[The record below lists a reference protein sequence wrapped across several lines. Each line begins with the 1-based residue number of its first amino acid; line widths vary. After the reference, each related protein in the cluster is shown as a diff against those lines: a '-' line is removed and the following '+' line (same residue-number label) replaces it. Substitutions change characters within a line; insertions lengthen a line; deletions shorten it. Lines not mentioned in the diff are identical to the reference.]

1 MYQDIMNRP
10 MFQTPQ
16 QRQGAGIMA
25 GVAPTTPIR
34 GYADGDLVEDDDSMI
49 ASLLSQAE
57 ELPEA
62 FSNLTMEDAVGY
74 VKENPEILLAAI
86 PGLGIGGVALRFGPG
101 AARSAISLGKRLLTK
116 KKAPKATEADIMGN
130 VPARKAPKGLSAE
143 QQAEGI
149 MGLPTKAAGS
159 AVSKLDKAK
168 AVGKQVGSGISKVIR
183 NPIKSTVAGTG
194 IYALAQQFPDL
205 ELDKLMDQPEVRAL
219 YETLPE
225 GLRDIISPDVG
236 ERVKFTDPAAKR
248 LDEAKKAKAA
258 GFPEEKPVVQ
268 QGPPLPPKT
277 PSMYERAKGFLQDPG
292 NQYAFAK
299 AAAPSEGATPRN
311 FASDFV
317 LGKEE
322 YKTIEAARDDET
334 ALEQNLKL
342 LRREKPEAS
351 VDELLNLL
359 LSKDTAS
366 EMSQRIQTE
375 TLSLFGKLRAE
386 EININASDAEL
397 LNRAKNIVYGE
408 VMPGYGIAPA
418 STAGQTI
425 DLEVSE

>member
-1 MYQDIMNRP
+1 MYDEIMNRP

-25 GVAPTTPIR
+25 GVAPIR

-49 ASLLSQAE
+49 ASLLAQAE

-62 FSNLTMEDAVGY
+62 LSNLTMEDAVGY
-74 VKENPEILLAAI
+74 VKENPEILFAALPI
-86 PGLGIGGVALRFGPG
+86 GVAGGVAIKFGPG
-101 AARSAISLGKRLLTK
+101 AARSALSLGRRLLTK

-149 MGLPTKAAGS
+149 MGLPTKAAG
-159 AVSKLDKAK
+159 AAK
-168 AVGKQVGSGISKVIR
+168 E
-183 NPIKSTVAGTG
+183 TVAKTG
-194 IYALAQQFPDL
+194 PGKFRRAAGKTALGGGLATLASVLPYELIPEGVKDYAGEIYEDY
-205 ELDKLMDQPEVRAL
+205 V
-219 YETLPE
+219 PE
-225 GLRDIISPDVG
+225 GLKEYISPDVG
-236 ERVKFTDPAAKR
+236 ERVELTDSAAKR
-248 LDEAKKAKAA
+248 LDAAKKAKAA
-258 GFPEEKPVVQ
+258 GFPNEKPEGQ
-268 QGPPLPPKT
+268 QGPPPPPEP
-277 PSMYERAKGFLQDPG
+277 PSMYERAKGFLQDPA

-322 YKTIEAARDDET
+322 YKTIEAARGDET
-334 ALEQNLKL
+334 ALEQNLAL

-359 LSKDTAS
+359 LSKDTAT
-366 EMSQRIQTE
+366 EKEQRYQDAV
-375 TLSLFGKLRAE
+375 LSLFTEGGKDPKNLDKTREQRMLEAQQE
-386 EININASDAEL
+386 AANILYGVPISAPTAS
-397 LNRAKNIVYGE
+397 
-408 VMPGYGIAPA
+408 
-418 STAGQTI
+418 QTI

>member
-1 MYQDIMNRP
+1 MYDEIMNRP

-25 GVAPTTPIR
+25 GVAPIR

-49 ASLLSQAE
+49 ASLLAQAE

-62 FSNLTMEDAVGY
+62 LSNLTMEDAVGY
-74 VKENPEILLAAI
+74 VKENPEILFAAI
-86 PGLGIGGVALRFGPG
+86 PGLGVAGGVAIKFGPG
-101 AARSAISLGKRLLTK
+101 AARSALSLGRRLLTK

-149 MGLPTKAAGS
+149 MGLPTKAAGAAKE
-159 AVSKLDKAK
+159 AVAK
-168 AVGKQVGSGISKVIR
+168 TGPGKFRRI
-183 NPIKSTVAGTG
+183 AGKTALG
-194 IYALAQQFPDL
+194 GGLATLASVLPYELIPEGVKDYAGEIYEDY
-205 ELDKLMDQPEVRAL
+205 V
-219 YETLPE
+219 PE
-225 GLRDIISPDVG
+225 GLKEYISPDVG
-236 ERVKFTDPAAKR
+236 ERVELTDSAAKR
-248 LDEAKKAKAA
+248 LDAAKKAKAA
-258 GFPEEKPVVQ
+258 GFPNEKPEGQ
-268 QGPPLPPKT
+268 QGPPPPPEP
-277 PSMYERAKGFLQDPG
+277 PSMYERAKGFLQDPA

-322 YKTIEAARDDET
+322 YKTIEAARGDET
-334 ALEQNLKL
+334 ALEQNLAL

-359 LSKDTAS
+359 LSKDTAT
-366 EMSQRIQTE
+366 EKEQRYQDAV
-375 TLSLFGKLRAE
+375 LSLFTEGGKDPKNLDKTREQRMLEAQQE
-386 EININASDAEL
+386 AANILYGVPISAPTAS
-397 LNRAKNIVYGE
+397 
-408 VMPGYGIAPA
+408 
-418 STAGQTI
+418 QTI

>member
-1 MYQDIMNRP
+1 MYDEIMNRP

-25 GVAPTTPIR
+25 GVAPIR

-49 ASLLSQAE
+49 ASLLAQAE
-57 ELPEA
+57 ELPESL
-62 FSNLTMEDAVGY
+62 SNLTMEDAVGY

-86 PGLGIGGVALRFGPG
+86 PGLGVAGGVAIKFGPG
-101 AARSAISLGKRLLTK
+101 AARGAVSLGRRLLAK
-116 KKAPKATEADIMGN
+116 KKPGKDL
-130 VPARKAPKGLSAE
+130 VPY
-143 QQAEGI
+143 
-149 MGLPTKAAGS
+149 
-159 AVSKLDKAK
+159 VSKLDKAK
-168 AVGKQVGSGISKVIR
+168 AAGKQVGSGISKVIR

-225 GLRDIISPDVG
+225 GLKEYISPDVR
-236 ERVKFTDPAAKR
+236 ERVEFTDPAAKR
-248 LDEAKKAKAA
+248 LDEALKSKAA
-258 GFPEEKPVVQ
+258 GYPGEKPVGQ
-268 QGPPLPPKT
+268 QGPPPPPPEP
-277 PSMYERAKGFLQDPG
+277 PSMYERAKGFLQDPA

-322 YKTIEAARDDET
+322 YKTIEAARGDET
-334 ALEQNLKL
+334 ALEKNLAL

-366 EMSQRIQTE
+366 EKEQRYQDAV
-375 TLSLFGKLRAE
+375 LSLFTEGGKDPKNLDKTREQRMLEAQQE
-386 EININASDAEL
+386 AANIL
-397 LNRAKNIVYGE
+397 YG
-408 VMPGYGIAPA
+408 VPISAP
-418 STAGQTI
+418 TAGQTI

>member
-1 MYQDIMNRP
+1 MYEELMNRP

-16 QRQGAGIMA
+16 RRQAGGIMA
-25 GVAPTTPIR
+25 GVAPIR

-49 ASLLSQAE
+49 ASLLAQAE

-62 FSNLTMEDAVGY
+62 LSNLNMEDAVGY

-86 PGLGIGGVALRFGPG
+86 PGLGAAGVAIRFGPG
-101 AARSAISLGKRLLTK
+101 AARGAVSLGRRLLAK

-149 MGLPTKAAGS
+149 MGLPTKAAG
-159 AVSKLDKAK
+159 AAK
-168 AVGKQVGSGISKVIR
+168 E
-183 NPIKSTVAGTG
+183 TVAKTG
-194 IYALAQQFPDL
+194 PGRFRRAAGKTALGGGLATLASVLPYELIPEGVKDYAGEIYEDY
-205 ELDKLMDQPEVRAL
+205 V
-219 YETLPE
+219 PE

-236 ERVKFTDPAAKR
+236 ERVEITDSASKR
-248 LDEAKKAKAA
+248 LDEALKAKAA
-258 GFPEEKPVVQ
+258 GFPNEKPEGQ
-268 QGPPLPPKT
+268 QGPPPPPPEP
-277 PSMYERAKGFLQDPG
+277 PSMYERAKGFLQDPA

-322 YKTIEAARDDET
+322 YKTIEAARGDET
-334 ALEQNLKL
+334 ALEQNLAL

-366 EMSQRIQTE
+366 ELAQQVRTQ
-375 TLSLFGKLRAE
+375 TLSLFGELRGDDM
-386 EININASDAEL
+386 NTNVSDAEL
-397 LNRAKNIVYGE
+397 MARAQNIVFGT
-408 VMPGYGIAPA
+408 MTGGAPA
-418 STAGQTI
+418 AASQGETI

>member
-1 MYQDIMNRP
+1 MYDEIMNRP

-25 GVAPTTPIR
+25 GVAPIR

-49 ASLLSQAE
+49 ASLLAQAE

-74 VKENPEILLAAI
+74 VKENPEILFTAI
-86 PGLGIGGVALRFGPG
+86 PGLGAAGVAIRFGPG
-101 AARSAISLGKRLLTK
+101 AARGAVSLGRRLLTK

-149 MGLPTKAAGS
+149 MGLPTKAAG
-159 AVSKLDKAK
+159 AAK
-168 AVGKQVGSGISKVIR
+168 E
-183 NPIKSTVAGTG
+183 TVAKTG
-194 IYALAQQFPDL
+194 PGRFRRAAGKTALGGGLATLASVLPYELIPEGVKDYAGEIYEDY
-205 ELDKLMDQPEVRAL
+205 V
-219 YETLPE
+219 PE

-236 ERVKFTDPAAKR
+236 ERVEITDSAAKR
-248 LDEAKKAKAA
+248 LDEALKAKAA
-258 GFPEEKPVVQ
+258 GFPDEKPVGQ
-268 QGPPLPPKT
+268 QGPPPPPPDST
-277 PSMYERAKGFLQDPG
+277 FLDMLKGAGGRVLEGLQDPATR
-292 NQYAFAK
+292 YALAK
-299 AAAPSEGATPRN
+299 AAQPSEGFVPRD
-311 FASDFV
+311 FFSDFA

-359 LSKDTAS
+359 LSKDTAT
-366 EMSQRIQTE
+366 EKEQRYQDAV
-375 TLSLFGKLRAE
+375 LSLFTEGGKDPKNLDKTREQRMLEAQQE
-386 EININASDAEL
+386 AANIL
-397 LNRAKNIVYGE
+397 YG
-408 VMPGYGIAPA
+408 VPISGPP
-418 STAGQTI
+418 TGQTI